1 MDYRELFFK
10 IRVVAHLHRKR
21 LDEVV
26 NEADLHFGQL
36 PILATLSKLGTA
48 SQKEVAKEL
57 HVSPPSIT
65 NSVKRME
72 KKGLLSCDVK
82 EDDRRLHVLK
92 LTEKGQEAKQYCF
105 ERFQALDK
113 EICQEIT
120 EEDLVIFEKVLN
132 IMMENLKEEGD
143 KND

>member
-57 HVSPPSIT
+57 AKVQEEMSHHAMTSIDIP
-65 NSVKRME
+65 
-72 KKGLLSCDVK
+72 L
-82 EDDRRLHVLK
+82 EDDVVE
-92 LTEKGQEAKQYCF
+92 T
-105 ERFQALDK
+105 K
-113 EICQEIT
+113 EGE
-120 EEDLVIFEKVLN
+120 
-132 IMMENLKEEGD
+132 
-143 KND
+143 